1 MKLTIIIPVYNEA
14 STVETLVDM
23 VLAVPLDK
31 EVIVVDDG
39 STDGSRQ
46 IILNLQDKHPRRIQ
60 ALVKPQNQGKGSAI
74 RTALLYARGDVVIIQ
89 DADLELTPQEYVQL
103 ITPFRHPQTQV
114 VYGSRFLRH
123 NPSISTYTRITNR
136 LLAGFTNLL
145 YGSNLT
151 DEATSYKLFHRELI
165 NSFHLESV
173 GFEFCPEVTAKTL
186 RKKIKII
193 EIPISYTPRPKSQGK
208 KVTFWDGLRAVWTL
222 FKYRIT

>member
-14 STVETLVDM
+14 GTVETLVDM

-89 DADLELTPQEYVQL
+89 DADLELSPQEYIQL
-103 ITPFRHPQTQV
+103 ITPFNHPQTQV

-123 NPSISTYTRITNR
+123 NPNISTYTRVTNR
-136 LLAGFTNLL
+136 LLAGFTNLF
-145 YGSNLT
+145 YGSHLT
-151 DEATSYKLFHRELI
+151 DEATSYKLFRRELL
-165 NSFHLESV
+165 NSFRLASV

-193 EIPISYTPRPKSQGK
+193 EIPISYTPRLKSQGK